1 MNFLFKSFLINFI
14 SQLILTISQIKTN
27 KPTYQKMALTLW
39 FLMVVFSNICLALPL
54 TPLPTGAETDLTL
67 DELRG
72 LRMALEKLINIDR
85 QPAEKKDLEDFKQPP
100 RLGKR
105 GNNVPRLGKRGNNVP
120 RLGKRGDNVPRLGK
134 RVDNVPRLG
143 KRENNVPRLGKR
155 GNNVPRLGKRGDNVP
170 RFGEHFDNLPN
181 LKERIINEIT
191 HEDPVHN
198 SNKNNNNISNFTK
211 DIDSFTQETT
221 LLTLKILYQVLLR
234 LHQANGQHQDVVKL
248 RKAEREDFGKAKKAI
263 LRPPRM
269 GK

>member
-1 MNFLFKSFLINFI
+1 MNFVFKSFLINFI

-27 KPTYQKMALTLW
+27 KPTNQKMALTLW
-39 FLMVVFSNICLALPL
+39 FLMVVFSNICLALPS

-105 GNNVPRLGKRGNNVP
+105 GNNVPRLGKRG
-120 RLGKRGDNVPRLGK
+120 DNVPRLGK

-143 KRENNVPRLGKR
+143 KRENNVPR
-155 GNNVPRLGKRGDNVP
+155 
-170 RFGEHFDNLPN
+170 FGEYFDNLPN

-211 DIDSFTQETT
+211 DIDSFSQETT

-234 LHQANGQHQDVVKL
+234 LHQANEQHQDVVKL